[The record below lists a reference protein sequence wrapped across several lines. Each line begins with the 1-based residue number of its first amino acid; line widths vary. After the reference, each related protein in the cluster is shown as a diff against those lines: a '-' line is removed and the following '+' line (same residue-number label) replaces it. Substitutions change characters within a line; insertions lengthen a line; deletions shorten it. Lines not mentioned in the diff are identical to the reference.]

1 MELWTKVSEIIA
13 RLTRRGEKLGAIFN
27 SRSPPERSVAFTIA
41 VIALGAK
48 LAKADGRV
56 TRDEV
61 RVFRALFKIPAHAEK
76 NAARLFDLA
85 REDMA
90 GYEFYARRI
99 ATMFRKDKVILGR
112 LMEALF
118 QIAVADGGYDPA
130 EDAFLRRVSE
140 IFGLS
145 DSSFRKIR
153 SRFAQAPDF
162 DPYAILGVDRKDS
175 LESIKKK
182 WRKLVLANH
191 PDKFVGSGLP
201 EEARRMAE
209 LRLESINKAHDL
221 IKGSAVR

>member
-1 MELWTKVSEIIA
+1 MA
-13 RLTRRGEKLGAIFN
+13 RRGERLGAIFN
-27 SRSPPERSVAFTIA
+27 SHHPPERTVAFTIA

-61 RVFRALFKIPAHAEK
+61 RAFRAIFKIPAHAEK

-85 REDMA
+85 REDVA

-99 ATMFRKDKVILGR
+99 ARMFRRDNAILSN
-112 LMEALF
+112 LLEALF

-140 IFGLS
+140 IFGLPES
-145 DSSFRKIR
+145 CFRKIR
-153 SRFAQAPDF
+153 SRFALSDEF
-162 DPYAILGVDRKDS
+162 DPYEVLGAHRGDS
-175 LESIKKK
+175 IESIKKK
-182 WRKLVLANH
+182 WRKLVMANH

-209 LRLESINKAHDL
+209 VRLATINRAHDL
-221 IKGSAVR
+221 IRDGAVS

>member
-1 MELWTKVSEIIA
+1 MELWAKISEILA
-13 RLTRRGEKLGAIFN
+13 RLARRGEKLGAIFE

-61 RVFRALFKIPAHAEK
+61 RAFRALFKIPAQAEK

-85 REDMA
+85 REDMS

-99 ATMFRKDKVILGR
+99 ARLFRRDNVILAN

-145 DSSFRKIR
+145 DACFRKIR
-153 SRFAQAPDF
+153 SRYAQAPEF
-162 DPYAILGVDRKDS
+162 DPYEVLGADRKDS
-175 LESIKKK
+175 LEIIKKK

-201 EEARRMAE
+201 EEARKMAE
-209 LRLESINKAHDL
+209 VRLASINKAHDL
-221 IKGSAVR
+221 IKESAVS